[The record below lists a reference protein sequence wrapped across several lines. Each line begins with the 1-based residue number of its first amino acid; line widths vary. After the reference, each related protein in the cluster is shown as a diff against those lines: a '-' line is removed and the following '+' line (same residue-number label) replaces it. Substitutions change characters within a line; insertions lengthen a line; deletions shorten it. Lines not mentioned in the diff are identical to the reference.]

1 MISYI
6 DFDNFRRSFEIPRS
20 RRLVTVGERLSDDKS
35 YIRDTIIKAC
45 WGTPWRTRRW
55 TGSGT
60 VKRRCRSLTTGAVS
74 LQLGRRRLGQK
85 NRVDEK
91 VFVECNIQKESK
103 VKSEKSKV
111 KSQKSKVKSEKWN
124 WLRYLVLPGGS
135 WRMWVPVYVSTIFI
149 FLFVD
154 YDFLTM
160 IVLYQSLVLDLSLYI
175 FKQRTSMI
183 DFVTRLSITTSF

>member
-103 VKSEKSKV
+103 VKSQKWTV
-111 KSQKSKVKSEKWN
+111 KLTSAFS
-124 WLRYLVLPGGS
+124 LAGGS

-149 FLFVD
+149 FLFVNYD
-154 YDFLTM
+154 YDCFVSISCLR
-160 IVLYQSLVLDLSLYI
+160 LVPVYI
-175 FKQRTSMI
+175 
-183 DFVTRLSITTSF
+183 

>member
-103 VKSEKSKV
+103 VKSEKWKV
-111 KSQKSKVKSEKWN
+111 KSQKSKVKSEKWKVKSEKWKVKLTSAFSSTRWKLEN
-124 WLRYLVLPGGS
+124 VGPSICEYNIYFSIRWLWLWLLDYDCFVSISCLRL
-135 WRMWVPVYVSTIFI
+135 VPVYI
-149 FLFVD
+149 
-154 YDFLTM
+154 
-160 IVLYQSLVLDLSLYI
+160 
-175 FKQRTSMI
+175 
-183 DFVTRLSITTSF
+183 

>member
-103 VKSEKSKV
+103 VKS
-111 KSQKSKVKSEKWN
+111 QKWK
-124 WLRYLVLPGGS
+124 GGS
-135 WRMWVPVYVSTIFI
+135 WRMEVPVYVSNIYSI
-149 FLFVD
+149 FLHVFFFIRKCKFGFSLKS
-154 YDFLTM
+154 FLENP
-160 IVLYQSLVLDLSLYI
+160 
-175 FKQRTSMI
+175 
-183 DFVTRLSITTSF
+183 

>member
-111 KSQKSKVKSEKWN
+111 KSQKWK
-124 WLRYLVLPGGS
+124 GGS
-135 WRMWVPVYVSTIFI
+135 WRMEVPVYVSTIFI
-149 FLFVD
+149 FLFF
-154 YDFLTM
+154 YSLTMTMTM

-175 FKQRTSMI
+175 FKQRISMI

>member
-111 KSQKSKVKSEKWN
+111 KSQKWKVKSEKWN
-124 WLRYLVLPGGS
+124 WLRHLVLPGGS

-149 FLFVD
+149 FLFVNYD
-154 YDFLTM
+154 YDCFVSISCLR
-160 IVLYQSLVLDLSLYI
+160 LVPVYI
-175 FKQRTSMI
+175 
-183 DFVTRLSITTSF
+183 